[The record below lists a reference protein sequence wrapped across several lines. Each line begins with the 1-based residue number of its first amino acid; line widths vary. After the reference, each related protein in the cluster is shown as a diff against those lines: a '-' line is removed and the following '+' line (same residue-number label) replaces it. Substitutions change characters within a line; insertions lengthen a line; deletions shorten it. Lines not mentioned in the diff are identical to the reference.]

1 MFNARELLGQVMQ
14 AGMTDT
20 TANRMRHAMGPR
32 GLGETGNPL
41 GQLFGQGGGQG
52 GALGGLA
59 GMAESMAGDA
69 GRSVQSGNPLAV
81 GGLGA
86 LAGAVLGGGRGAM
99 KGALGGGVLALLG
112 GLAMSALRN
121 QTGAASGPEQLAKEA
136 PLGLREPQT
145 PAEEAEVERT
155 AELVLRAMINAAKAD
170 GQIDGGEMQRIVGK
184 LEEGGADAEARAFVL
199 DEMRKPSDLDALV
212 AAVKSPEV
220 AVEVYAASLLAIEVD
235 TPAEREYLR
244 GLAGRL
250 GLDADA
256 VQRVHGALDV
266 PVPA

>member
-1 MFNARELLGQVMQ
+1 MFKARELLGQVMQ

-86 LAGAVLGGGRGAM
+86 LAGAVLGGG
-99 KGALGGGVLALLG
+99 GV
-112 GLAMSALRN
+112 
-121 QTGAASGPEQLAKEA
+121 P
-136 PLGLREPQT
+136 
-145 PAEEAEVERT
+145 
-155 AELVLRAMINAAKAD
+155 
-170 GQIDGGEMQRIVGK
+170 
-184 LEEGGADAEARAFVL
+184 
-199 DEMRKPSDLDALV
+199 
-212 AAVKSPEV
+212 
-220 AVEVYAASLLAIEVD
+220 
-235 TPAEREYLR
+235 
-244 GLAGRL
+244 
-250 GLDADA
+250 
-256 VQRVHGALDV
+256 
-266 PVPA
+266 

>member
-1 MFNARELLGQVMQ
+1 
-14 AGMTDT
+14 
-20 TANRMRHAMGPR
+20 
-32 GLGETGNPL
+32 
-41 GQLFGQGGGQG
+41 
-52 GALGGLA
+52 
-59 GMAESMAGDA
+59 
-69 GRSVQSGNPLAV
+69 
-81 GGLGA
+81 
-86 LAGAVLGGGRGAM
+86 M

-170 GQIDGGEMQRIVGK
+170 GQIDGGEMQQIVGK

-199 DEMRKPSDLDALV
+199 DEMRKPLRLEALV
-212 AAVKSPEV
+212 AAGEEPGGRGRDLRRL
-220 AVEVYAASLLAIEVD
+220 AARDRGRHDGGARV
-235 TPAEREYLR
+235 PARV
-244 GLAGRL
+244 AGRL

-256 VQRVHGALDV
+256 VQRVHGALDM